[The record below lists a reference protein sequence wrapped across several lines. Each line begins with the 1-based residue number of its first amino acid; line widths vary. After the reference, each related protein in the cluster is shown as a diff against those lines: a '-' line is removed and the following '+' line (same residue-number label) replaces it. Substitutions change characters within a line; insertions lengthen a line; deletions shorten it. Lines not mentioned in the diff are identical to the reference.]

1 MSESTRYTCKKC
13 SDVFRADR
21 WAECSNCGE
30 RVPAEIRSKYE
41 NHEDEKV
48 SRWQELLD
56 VSKNE
61 GSVTSVA
68 SPYREPS
75 REISVDAKAII
86 NSQNRTT
93 HAVRALTIFTI
104 NIFTFTLVGALCI
117 WFGIALDQVWL
128 MIFGSAFTFAGIGGS
143 IQLSL
148 RELRKSDR

>member
-1 MSESTRYTCKKC
+1 
-13 SDVFRADR
+13 VFRADR

-93 HAVRALTIFTI
+93 YAIRSLAIFL
-104 NIFTFTLVGALCI
+104 FTTLCTSLLGYGLVGAGANAALKCDSYSSDCGAGGLVVAG
-117 WFGIALDQVWL
+117 WFVIA
-128 MIFGSAFTFAGIGGS
+128 IGFIVG
-143 IQLSL
+143 LSL
-148 RELRKSDR
+148 GMSELRRSNP